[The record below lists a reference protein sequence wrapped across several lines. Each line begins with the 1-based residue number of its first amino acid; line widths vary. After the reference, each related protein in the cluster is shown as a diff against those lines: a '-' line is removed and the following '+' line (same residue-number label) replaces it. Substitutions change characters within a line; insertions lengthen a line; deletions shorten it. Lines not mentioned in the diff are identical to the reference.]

1 MIYLRSLGVNL
12 LGGTFLA
19 KNLFQQITFK
29 LTESS
34 ELIHGLFWG
43 MVVSAMGP
51 FSYDIRL
58 GVGIFDFFCLLDWI

>member
-34 ELIHGLFWG
+34 ELIHGLFW
-43 MVVSAMGP
+43 VIIRSATGP
-51 FSYDIRL
+51 FSYDLR
-58 GVGIFDFFCLLDWI
+58 